1 MTQPPDRNVVSL
13 LIVLAVG
20 LALGRIIGSE
30 YLYEPSVHRPDG
42 STIPRPKWA
51 SPKPQAQPTFGS
63 NDRSRW
69 AAIRALVDHGTFVI
83 GKREKWEDPKTD
95 SGVVFEEGFQSVDK
109 VLHPERLEYYSTK
122 PPLLTVM

>member
-1 MTQPPDRNVVSL
+1 MTPPPDPHVVALDHPRGDGQAPAPVTPPPDRHVVAL

-42 STIPRPKWA
+42 SSIPRPKWA
-51 SPKPQAQPTFGS
+51 SPKPQGQPTFGS

-83 GKREKWEDPKTD
+83 GKRE
-95 SGVVFEEGFQSVDK
+95 
-109 VLHPERLEYYSTK
+109 R
-122 PPLLTVM
+122 